1 MKFVKVKNVSDSKQ
15 AFAGIK
21 CFSAGE
27 ERKVAED
34 VAEYLLRSPFIEKV
48 GDKKAGKKKEESFK
62 AVDRNEGASL

>member
-1 MKFVKVKNVSDSKQ
+1 MKFVKVKNISDSKQ

-21 CFSAGE
+21 CFEPKE

-48 GDKKAGKKKEESFK
+48 EGKKPKRKEESFK
-62 AVDRNEGASL
+62 AVEEKDGVSL